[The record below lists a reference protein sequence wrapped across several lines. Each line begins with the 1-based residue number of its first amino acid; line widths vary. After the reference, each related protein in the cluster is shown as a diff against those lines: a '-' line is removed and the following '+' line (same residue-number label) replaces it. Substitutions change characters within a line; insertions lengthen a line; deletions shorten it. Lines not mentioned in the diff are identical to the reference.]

1 MSLSSGGWYKLGW
14 MWSMKASISAAVTS
28 SGASTGCK
36 AVDRTAGRLRQDWR
50 VADDEP
56 KQKGLHDGKPGCILA
71 PGRRSCASA
80 RQSYAWERRSN
91 WNSPRR
97 ELQPEPAL
105 LASSETIPTRA
116 QMRMQRWPGKRSYCH
131 TIGRGCGGPQ
141 HRQAWEELSTELD
154 HNARALA
161 LHFVDDQCKDLPPER
176 RAASAR
182 FVELLL
188 TTGLELLCSVA
199 SKLHSLEVEQCWAWC
214 AR

>member
-1 MSLSSGGWYKLGW
+1 MSG
-14 MWSMKASISAAVTS
+14 
-28 SGASTGCK
+28 
-36 AVDRTAGRLRQDWR
+36 
-50 VADDEP
+50 
-56 KQKGLHDGKPGCILA
+56 
-71 PGRRSCASA
+71 
-80 RQSYAWERRSN
+80 
-91 WNSPRR
+91 
-97 ELQPEPAL
+97 
-105 LASSETIPTRA
+105 
-116 QMRMQRWPGKRSYCH
+116 RWPGKRSYCH
-131 TIGRGCGGPQ
+131 TIGKGCGGPQ

>member
-1 MSLSSGGWYKLGW
+1 MRRRR
-14 MWSMKASISAAVTS
+14 AASAAV
-28 SGASTGCK
+28 ARHMH
-36 AVDRTAGRLRQDWR
+36 AVLL
-50 VADDEP
+50 P
-56 KQKGLHDGKPGCILA
+56 KRFVILEFFVVV
-71 PGRRSCASA
+71 GNVMQIWA
-80 RQSYAWERRSN
+80 RDSLPSFE
-91 WNSPRR
+91 

-131 TIGRGCGGPQ
+131 TIGKGCGGPQ